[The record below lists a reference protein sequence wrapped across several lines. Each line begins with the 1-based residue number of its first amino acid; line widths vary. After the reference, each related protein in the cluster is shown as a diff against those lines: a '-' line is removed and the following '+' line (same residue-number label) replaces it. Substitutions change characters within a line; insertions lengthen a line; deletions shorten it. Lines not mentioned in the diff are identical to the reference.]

1 MRVVLVR
8 GVVQEDNLGPAPRED
23 GGQVG
28 RDPGVPGPLDV
39 GAGVAELDLN
49 RVVPDPRRL
58 ALLLPAHSQHLLV
71 RV

>member
-28 RDPGVPGPLDV
+28 RDPRCPG
-39 GAGVAELDLN
+39 
-49 RVVPDPRRL
+49 RL
-58 ALLLPAHSQHLLV
+58 TSALEWPSWI
-71 RV
+71 